1 MDNKQSVVQ
10 TILLIDTFR
19 HECLSDNQSLQKFRA
34 LVLTSFRIL
43 CSLQSFQESK
53 SDGKQKPNKETGLK
67 WSFKFFNSRSYKS
80 SAKQVNLRDFKL
92 RYFEQFEA
100 KLKETLQETVAEK
113 SGTKTKVTAAECLQK
128 ALTEVVT
135 DIQWQMPDT
144 ASPMK
149 GRRYSKQTQQQS
161 QNHNIVFLFSDLPTN
176 SQQMRMFA
184 GKRVLDSDIFLD
196 AIMPPHLFEQFCH
209 HAKLSLYWIDI
220 TSLNGSCYEKPGCH
234 QHQVDTNSIEIITKS
249 LSHVKGTALTV
260 DSLVNLG
267 STYGN
272 DSKVGV
278 KSRQRRVSAEGLPSG
293 ETSDSQTKDSADHD
307 RTKKACVSVHKSL
320 ASFFSS
326 YSVIQGLADRQR
338 QCELSGSGSHAACLQ
353 LTVEDKTEN
362 INLSL
367 EPVSESKKSNVFS
380 SPQNTH
386 PRTQE
391 FVAEPHQQLVKVHL
405 SKEDAP
411 LTTLTVLSDSVLLP
425 KNLQLA
431 VHSCIPKC
439 MYSTQSTAGAA
450 GFWASVCGQGETTS
464 SANADM
470 MFQDLLQGL
479 AQKDSLLVLTVKTS
493 GYASPLLALLDAVSP
508 HTAVLTLLPLGA
520 TLQVEKARLS
530 QSEKCS
536 SPPDVV
542 QTESRLSN
550 LHSALKKECQSVK
563 GKILARKPHRKCRQ
577 SGRQPVDTPGC
588 YNPQVTNPWHLPGTS
603 KGLPTLINK
612 LNNRLKDL
620 DFLTSAEKET
630 LKALQKMYRKD
641 NQPQAL
647 IQRSRQQPDTTQ
659 TGKAGDQDDET
670 VDRQEGKTRN
680 SKLNRG
686 MMMVCRSKAAVKK
699 NTKTEEDSS
708 QADKQTERHNINITS
723 LELQTEESVG
733 QYLRDLYNR
742 TLDIEDGLESCVQ
755 MMVTVAVH
763 FMKEKHAD
771 NPEVQ
776 AVELV
781 QREVGMSSAAL
792 REKYQSKASDTDKTM
807 KITEYKL
814 QTLLLLEIES
824 AVLSAEDSHIEKCVD
839 EVVNLLRTLSFITDP
854 GFVPKF
860 LNDVI
865 VTSYSATLPRLLVS
879 VYDELMQPL
888 PDSLAMFASPNKSAD
903 SSVLNESLQ
912 SHDSIAEPGSQ
923 PDVLQSQASRNL
935 RNRKLQHPSLSD
947 YGNRKQIMVHKKPAN
962 AKPKEEKIKRQKSVQ
977 PTTKT
982 KKNKGKSEMVK
993 VRRNLFEG
1001 DQPKLER
1008 RQSVAVM
1015 ERTRKSP
1022 RKKVTTTT
1030 FRSPKA
1036 SKSPGVKRRSVA
1048 ETPAHKQRSNAV
1060 WNRLD
1065 NKRKRTHTE
1074 EEVEVVMESPM
1085 KQCEDNFKK
1094 VSPSRNKHAVNMM
1107 RRSFYSAGP
1116 RNRSRNLTKYFQFAD
1131 KIAGRQQR
1139 ASLGDVSK
1147 CGSEPRPQTSFKS
1160 PSRSSFLM
1168 SQLMGSPSPRH
1179 KTPSKPHTA
1188 TTPKHMVQESP
1199 FRGKRSKTP
1208 KKFSKVLLFDSPKRP
1223 SVPVREQESS
1233 DILTSPSKHHRTP
1246 KKQGQVNVLCAA
1258 SPYQNTRS
1266 QTPSRSRGSTHD
1278 HNTNV
1283 FPISADNI
1291 PIPST
1296 PKQTPHRHTSTPSLL
1311 SPPPGPPLT
1320 PQRSILKSSQ
1330 SAAKRI
1336 LDLPSTPQRTPKLSQ
1351 GQVPESPSQ
1360 NTRSK
1365 GSTPSRTSVCTALFM
1380 KSPQGRVTPRTKLF
1394 SNVRAPSDIGSPS
1407 RRVHFDDDGCDVENS
1422 KQRGADAV
1430 VTHGQTKM
1438 SDKSTTQISF
1448 LNMDGSVTSLNLEVP
1463 SVTSPPSKSE
1473 QVQRTPSPQK
1483 QLKVKTPDSFD
1494 KWPRRKRRWAS
1505 PTQPPCQKENL
1516 HAGSS
1521 PAKEDKGNTVS
1532 GSEHTAEHNVNVSRK
1547 RSFVESIQDSS
1558 TTYSPCKRSKTSWS
1572 ETVSFKD
1579 SKETR
1584 YCLHR
1589 RVSSLASVNEHLPS
1603 ENNSSLV
1610 SSGMDYFS
1618 ATNDDVFLPNDSEEM
1633 HSVALDSSG
1642 QTSGQSHP
1650 HSLRNRGQVQ
1660 SFPRSESPIFGSS
1673 PSISRL
1679 LQDQHTISS
1688 TSSQGFDVNTE
1699 EEEEQLPSSPK
1710 FQTSPALTNKPS
1722 KTTSP
1727 QTSTACVS
1735 PVRQSSRTNRSTPSP
1750 NSRSPSS
1757 VQKSPF
1763 PRTSSVAE
1771 SPRQRKFSPSVSA
1784 RSLVLLM
1791 NSPIIKA
1798 DGNQIKS
1805 PQEKR
1810 HSSHHPHLKSRK
1822 SLNLHK

>member
-1 MDNKQSVVQ
+1 MDSKQAVVQ

-19 HECLSDNQSLQKFRA
+19 PEGLSDNESLQKFRA

-43 CSLQSFQESK
+43 CSLLSFQESK
-53 SDGKQKPNKETGLK
+53 SDAKQKPNKETGLK

-100 KLKETLQETVAEK
+100 KLKETIQETVAEK
-113 SGTKTKVTAAECLQK
+113 VGTKTKITAAECLQK
-128 ALTEVVT
+128 ALTEIVT

-161 QNHNIVFLFSDLPTN
+161 KNQNIIFLFSDIPTN
-176 SQQMRMFA
+176 AQQMRMYA

-196 AIMPPHLFEQFCH
+196 AIMPPHLFDQFCH

-220 TSLNGSCYEKPGCH
+220 SSLNKPCVTYKKPGCH
-234 QHQVDTNSIEIITKS
+234 QYQADSNSIEIITKS
-249 LSHVKGTALTV
+249 LSHVKGIALTV
-260 DSLVNLG
+260 DSLINLG

-272 DSKVGV
+272 SKAMV
-278 KSRQRRVSAEGLPSG
+278 KSRQIRVSAEDTQSG
-293 ETSDSQTKDSADHD
+293 ETESQKKESPKHDQTKKEH
-307 RTKKACVSVHKSL
+307 VSVHKSL

-326 YSVIQGLADRQR
+326 YSVIQGMTDSQR
-338 QCELSGSGSHAACLQ
+338 QCEASTDSHTACLQ
-353 LTVEDKTEN
+353 LTPEDRTES
-362 INLSL
+362 IILKL
-367 EPVSESKKSNVFS
+367 EPVSESKKSNDHC
-380 SPQNTH
+380 SPRYTQPSN
-386 PRTQE
+386 QE
-391 FVAEPHQQLVKVHL
+391 FVPQAHQKLVKVHL
-405 SKEDAP
+405 NKDEESQ
-411 LTTLTVLSDSVLLP
+411 TCLTVLSDDVSLP

-439 MYSTQSTAGAA
+439 MYSTHSMTGSA
-450 GFWASVCGQGETTS
+450 GFWTSVCGQGETTS
-464 SANADM
+464 SENANKV
-470 MFQDLLQGL
+470 FQDLLQGL
-479 AQKDSLLVLTVKTS
+479 MRKDSVLVLTVQS
-493 GYASPLLALLDAVSP
+493 GGHASPHLAVLDTVSA

-520 TLQVEKARLS
+520 TLHVEKACLT
-530 QSEKCS
+530 QSGRCS
-536 SPPDVV
+536 SPPDVA

-550 LHSALKKECQSVK
+550 LHSALKMGCQAVK
-563 GKILARKPHRKCRQ
+563 GKMFSRRSHNSCRKSGGRTAALA
-577 SGRQPVDTPGC
+577 GC
-588 YNPQVTNPWHLPGTS
+588 YNPQVINPWHLPGTS
-603 KGLPTLINK
+603 RGLPALISK
-612 LNNRLKDL
+612 LNSRLKDL

-630 LKALQKMYRKD
+630 LKVLQKMYRKD

-647 IQRSRQQPDTTQ
+647 IQRSRPQPDTTQ
-659 TGKAGDQDDET
+659 TGTDPDDGS
-670 VDRQEGKTRN
+670 VDRPEGKTRN

-699 NTKTEEDSS
+699 NTKTEGDSS
-708 QADKQTERHNINITS
+708 LVDKQTERQHIDVTN
-723 LELQTEESVG
+723 LDLQTEESVG
-733 QYLRDLYNR
+733 QYLQDLYSR
-742 TLDIEDGLESCVQ
+742 TLEAEDGLEACVQ

-763 FMKEKHAD
+763 FMKEAHAD

-776 AVELV
+776 ATELV
-781 QREVGMSSAAL
+781 QREVVVSSAAL
-792 REKYQSKASDTDKTM
+792 REKYQSRASDADKSM
-807 KITEYKL
+807 KMTEYKL
-814 QTLLLLEIES
+814 QTLLLLEMES
-824 AVLSAEDSHIEKCVD
+824 AVLSADDSHIEKRVD
-839 EVVNLLRTLSFITDP
+839 EVVNILRTLSFIEEP

-860 LNDVI
+860 LNNVI
-865 VTSYSATLPRLLVS
+865 LTSYSATLPRLLVS

-903 SSVLNESLQ
+903 SSVLNDSLQ
-912 SHDSIAEPGSQ
+912 SHDSIADPGSQ
-923 PDVLQSQASRNL
+923 SDVLQTQSSRNL

-947 YGNRKQIMVHKKPAN
+947 YGSRKQIMVHKKPAA

-982 KKNKGKSEMVK
+982 KKNKGKADMVK

-1001 DQPKLER
+1001 DKPKLER

-1022 RKKVTTTT
+1022 RKRVTATS
-1030 FRSPKA
+1030 FKSPKA

-1094 VSPSRNKHAVNMM
+1094 VSPSRNKHAMNMM

-1179 KTPSKPHTA
+1179 KTPSKSHTA
-1188 TTPKHMVQESP
+1188 TTPKHMVRESP
-1199 FRGKRSKTP
+1199 FRGTRSKTP

-1223 SVPVREQESS
+1223 LVPVREHESS
-1233 DILTSPSKHHRTP
+1233 DIMMTSPSKHHRTP
-1246 KKQGQVNVLCAA
+1246 KKQGQENVLCAA
-1258 SPYQNTRS
+1258 SPSRNTRS
-1266 QTPSRSRGSTHD
+1266 HTPSRSRSSTHD
-1278 HNTNV
+1278 QNV
-1283 FPISADNI
+1283 NSFPVAADNI

-1296 PKQTPHRHTSTPSLL
+1296 PKRTPHRPTSTPSLI

-1330 SAAKRI
+1330 SSAAKRI

-1351 GQVPESPSQ
+1351 GLVCESPSQ

-1365 GSTPSRTSVCTALFM
+1365 MSTPSRTSVCTALFM
-1380 KSPQGRVTPRTKLF
+1380 KSPKGRVTPRTKLF
-1394 SNVRAPSDIGSPS
+1394 SDVRAPSDTGSPC
-1407 RRVHFDDDGCDVENS
+1407 RHVRFDDVGDAENTEQRESDV
-1422 KQRGADAV
+1422 G
-1430 VTHGQTKM
+1430 VTHGKTKL
-1438 SDKSTTQISF
+1438 SNQPTTRIAF
-1448 LNMDGSVTSLNLEVP
+1448 LGMDGSVTSLNLNVP
-1463 SVTSPPSKSE
+1463 AVTSPASKPE

-1483 QLKVKTPDSFD
+1483 QPKVKTPDSFD

-1505 PTQPPCQKENL
+1505 PTPAPCQKENL
-1516 HAGSS
+1516 HAGNS
-1521 PAKEDKGNTVS
+1521 PAKEEGSNTAS
-1532 GSEHTAEHNVNVSRK
+1532 GRETTTEHNVSRK
-1547 RSFVESIQDSS
+1547 RSFVETIQDSS
-1558 TTYSPCKRSKTSWS
+1558 TMYSPCKRSKTSWS
-1572 ETVSFKD
+1572 ESISLKD
-1579 SKETR
+1579 SKDTR
-1584 YCLHR
+1584 YCLHQ
-1589 RVSSLASVNEHLPS
+1589 RVSSLASVYERLPS
-1603 ENNSSLV
+1603 ETNSSMAT
-1610 SSGMDYFS
+1610 SGLDYFS
-1618 ATNDDVFLPNDSEEM
+1618 STNDDVFLPSGSQGM
-1633 HSVALDSSG
+1633 HSVTLNSSYG
-1642 QTSGQSHP
+1642 QASGQSHLHSTRNRSQV
-1650 HSLRNRGQVQ
+1650 HSLGR
-1660 SFPRSESPIFGSS
+1660 PESPVFGSS
-1673 PSISRL
+1673 PSVSRL

-1699 EEEEQLPSSPK
+1699 EEEEFPSSPK

-1722 KTTSP
+1722 RTISSP
-1727 QTSTACVS
+1727 QASTAFVS
-1735 PVRQSSRTNRSTPSP
+1735 PVRQSPRTSKSTPSP
-1750 NSRSPSS
+1750 HSVSPSS
-1757 VQKSPF
+1757 VQMSPF

-1771 SPRQRKFSPSVSA
+1771 SPRERKFSPSVSA

-1798 DGNQIKS
+1798 DGIQIKS

-1810 HSSHHPHLKSRK
+1810 HSSHNPHFKSRK